1 MSGRQRFTL
10 IELLVVI
17 AIIAILA
24 SMLLPALNRA
34 RDTAKTSKCMAQLK
48 QFGVYWQMYADNS
61 DGYIHESKYNSYAPS
76 GVSTH
81 LWQQG
86 INEMFAQGF
95 LDGNRNWRDNRKL
108 WLWNCPANM
117 DQIVPFADTNSEPER
132 KNSYTGNGGNGNGK
146 TPDHSQFLG
155 SRVNQWK
162 YPARLYAIM
171 DGMQVFVEPHKIEG
185 GSSGQGPQHGVV
197 YRHNNA
203 LNMLF
208 ADGHVKTGK
217 YPLWNRG
224 NNSLNVNDSASNH
237 QPWFADGLGHN
248 MQNFY

>member
-1 MSGRQRFTL
+1 MNRRQRFTL

-48 QFGVYWQMYADNS
+48 QFGTYWQLYADDS
-61 DGYIHESKYNSYAPS
+61 DGYIHESKFCSYGDGAQK
-76 GVSTH
+76 H
-81 LWQQG
+81 MWQQA
-86 INEMFAQGF
+86 INEMFARGF
-95 LDGNRNWRDNRKL
+95 LDGNLNWRDKRKL

-117 DQIVPFADTNSEPER
+117 DQIEPFADTSSEPER
-132 KNSYTGNGGNGNGK
+132 KNSYSGNGPNGNGK

-155 SRVNQWK
+155 SRNSQWK
-162 YPARLYAIM
+162 YPARLYAMM
-171 DGMQVFVEPHKIEG
+171 DGSKPFVEPHKIEG
-185 GSSGQGPQHGVV
+185 GASGQGPQDSVV

-224 NNSLNVNDSASNH
+224 NGSSTINDTASNT
-237 QPWFADGLGHN
+237 QPWFADGRGRN